1 MAYQLKFQL
10 FFSEK
15 CQADFKIYMEMS
27 GTKNSQD
34 FFEEQDLTY
43 VSCIAGRLFTIWA
56 IGEAQEQARRTHF
69 IQICKMFLGKHA
81 FCISSMYIH
90 IFTYVHK

>member
-34 FFEEQDLTY
+34 SFAEQDLTY
-43 VSCIAGRLFTIWA
+43 VSCIAGRFLPSEPSGKPKNKPGGLILF
-56 IGEAQEQARRTHF
+56 
-69 IQICKMFLGKHA
+69 K
-81 FCISSMYIH
+81 
-90 IFTYVHK
+90 YVKCF